1 MAYRKP
7 NLEGRAKAHPGL
19 DGAERRQREAF
30 AAEEKLRTA
39 RMANMARLRTLR
51 LEKEAAE
58 AAEAAR
64 IALESPPPVK
74 KVRKKPVGAVTK
86 AVPAAA
92 SEKAVAS

>member
-7 NLEGRAKAHPGL
+7 NLEGSAKAHPGL
-19 DGAERRQREAF
+19 DSAEKRRREAV
-30 AAEEKLRTA
+30 AAEEKLRVA

-74 KVRKKPVGAVTK
+74 KVRKKAVSPGAKVMPR
-86 AVPAAA
+86 AVAEKAAA
-92 SEKAVAS
+92 S

>member
-7 NLEGRAKAHPGL
+7 NLEGRARAHPGL
-19 DGAERRQREAF
+19 DSAEKRQREAF
-30 AAEEKLRTA
+30 AAEEKMRTA

-74 KVRKKPVGAVTK
+74 KVRKRAVTAIAK
-86 AVPAAA
+86 AAPPVA
-92 SEKAVAS
+92 EKAVAS